1 MQLELEKLY
10 LYKKS
15 GKNKFYK
22 KLQQR
27 NVPLKRGDE
36 AMDYNKKGIITELR
50 KNQVFAL

>member
-22 KLQQR
+22 KLQ
-27 NVPLKRGDE
+27 VT
-36 AMDYNKKGIITELR
+36 KKCLPQKGGRSDGL
-50 KNQVFAL
+50 